1 MSHTS
6 QPTHDEDGL
15 EAGDQPPTSDR
26 PRSQR
31 SQASKR
37 SRQSQ
42 HSEVSGE
49 STPLLSRDNG
59 DRDYGNALTNGEA
72 STPGAASLRSG
83 GSEDGK
89 SSRRWPTIVA
99 LSLLSVVVLAI
110 LGLGFAAP
118 AVVEEYA
125 KEAVVFE
132 PTDLSIDSFTSS
144 GVRARIKGDFTLDAS
159 RVQRKSVRDL
169 GRAGT
174 WIARA
179 VESKESTVAVYLPE
193 YGNVLLGT
201 AAIPPMVIDIRN
213 GHTTHIDFLADLVPG
228 NIDGIRNVA
237 NEWLD
242 GRLKAL
248 RVLAAVDLSLKSGI
262 FSLGTQRIS
271 ESRLLEGQTL

>member
-1 MSHTS
+1 MSHNS
-6 QPTHDEDGL
+6 QPTHDDGL
-15 EAGDQPPTSDR
+15 EAGDRSPRSQR

-31 SQASKR
+31 SQVSTRSKQSRR
-37 SRQSQ
+37 S
-42 HSEVSGE
+42 ETFEE
-49 STPLLSRDNG
+49 STPLLSRDAD
-59 DRDYGNALTNGEA
+59 DRDYGHTLANGEA
-72 STPGAASLRSG
+72 STPLPASLRSVESG
-83 GSEDGK
+83 HEK
-89 SSRRWPTIVA
+89 SGRRWPTIVA
-99 LSLLSVVVLAI
+99 LSLLSAVVLAI

-125 KEAVVFE
+125 KQAVVFE

-144 GVRARIKGDFTLDAS
+144 GVRARIIGDFTLDAS
-159 RVQRKSVRDL
+159 RVQRKPVRDL

-174 WIARA
+174 WIAKA
-179 VESKESTVAVYLPE
+179 VESKESIVAVYLPE

-201 AAIPPMVIDIRN
+201 ATIPRMVIDIRN

-248 RVLAAVDLSLKSGI
+248 RVLAAVDVSLKSGI

-271 ESRLLEGQTL
+271 ESRLLEGQIL